1 MPFIKSEDGK
11 LDFVHQIMNTT
22 QASLNGY
29 FPTSLQNVVSLENI
43 ESFVRIPRILYFESG
58 STEFRF
64 KKFWPTQFRRF
75 AKIMLNGLKI

>member
-29 FPTSLQNVVSLENI
+29 FPTSLQNVVSLE
-43 ESFVRIPRILYFESG
+43 SFVRIPRIPYFESG
-58 STEFRF
+58 SRIGLNLDLKSFSLT
-64 KKFWPTQFRRF
+64 KFRRF
-75 AKIMLNGLKI
+75 AKIMINSFEI